1 MEVLPWKKMIIC
13 IQLLGWAFV
22 GVPTLKMII
31 LFLLR
36 LQERTDFQ
44 KLGVKWEVPTSLSRE
59 ELTDLNIW
67 GTGKTTKQSTRKVLN
82 VSSTTAPYY
91 PLALS
96 LIIILIIK
104 NKPVVFK
111 ILFICWK
118 SPKLTTSE
126 SQRNVAQ

>member
-1 MEVLPWKKMIIC
+1 
-13 IQLLGWAFV
+13 
-22 GVPTLKMII
+22 MII

-91 PLALS
+91 PLGLS

-111 ILFICWK
+111 ILFIC
-118 SPKLTTSE
+118 
-126 SQRNVAQ
+126 